1 MKLIKVK
8 IENFRSVEDSTA
20 FEVDDVTCLVGK
32 NEAGKTA
39 ILQALE
45 AVRPYDKSKSLY
57 NKTGDYPRRFLND
70 YDDRHVNEEARVA
83 TTTWK
88 LDDSDKKALEEEFGK
103 DFITSDEVEIT
114 KCYESDTTRW
124 QLSVDSQKA
133 IQHLVSLQRFN
144 TPEGNPIKNINN
156 TQNAYKALQA
166 LENRTEKQKALL
178 DKIGGYIEQSADLAA
193 IDILSQ
199 MAPKFLY
206 FSHYDRMSGQV
217 SIEKLKTDSQNKK
230 LSDEDRVFLD
240 FLEYAGTTLDEIS
253 SATTFED
260 LNSRCEGASN
270 KITDQILE
278 YWTQNPYLEI
288 EVLVTKAESND
299 PAPFNQGIISRAR
312 VKNTLHRVTV
322 PFSERSAGFIWFF
335 SFLVK
340 FAQVKK
346 EFGNVIIL
354 LDEPG
359 LTLHGKAQADLLRY
373 FDEQLKPDHQ
383 IIYSTHSP
391 FMVPADDFSSVRIV
405 EDVIKDKKSRR
416 PISNGTKVS
425 ADVLATDPDTL
436 FPLQGALGYAITQSL
451 FIGEHTLLVEGPS
464 DLLYLKA
471 ASAALQRRGQTFL
484 DPAWVICPSG
494 GVDKV
499 MPFVSLFS
507 GNQLHVAVLTDFAH
521 GQKKKVENLKRS
533 NLLREGHVYT
543 VAEFCDQDEADVE
556 DLLDKELFTYIINS
570 VYELKGENALTA
582 TKLTDAN
589 KNTPRQVL
597 QAEAYFNLLPEEIPV
612 FDHFTPAS
620 WLIQNPNLLDKKKKE
635 IDGSLARFEEIFKI
649 MNGLLEDK

>member
-1 MKLIKVK
+1 MKLVKVK
-8 IENFRSVEDSTA
+8 IENFRSVEDSTE

-45 AVRPYDKSKSLY
+45 AVRPYDESKAQY
-57 NKTGDYPRRFLND
+57 DKTRDYPRRFLND
-70 YDDRHVNEEARVA
+70 YDDRHNDQEARVA

-88 LDDSDKKALEEEFGK
+88 LDKSDKNALEEEFGK
-103 DFITSDEVEIT
+103 DFVTGDEVEIT
-114 KCYESDTTRW
+114 KCYESDTTNW
-124 QLSVDSQKA
+124 QLPVDPQKA
-133 IQHLVSLQRFN
+133 ILHLVSLQRFN
-144 TPEGNPIKNINN
+144 ATEGNCVKNSNN
-156 TQNAYKALQA
+156 TQAAYNALQA
-166 LENRTEKQKALL
+166 LENKTEKQQALIG
-178 DKIGGYIEQSADLAA
+178 KIEEYRKHSANLAA
-193 IDILSQ
+193 IDILAPL
-199 MAPKFLY
+199 APKFLY

-217 SIEKLKTDSQNKK
+217 SIEKLKNDRQNKT

-270 KITDQILE
+270 KITDQIFE

-391 FMVPADDFSSVRIV
+391 FMVPADDLSSVRIV
-405 EDVIKDKKSRR
+405 EDVIKDKKSLR
-416 PISNGTKVS
+416 PIPNGTKVS

-451 FIGEHTLLVEGPS
+451 FIGEYTLLVEGPS
-464 DLLYLKA
+464 HILYLKA
-471 ASAALQRRGQTFL
+471 ASAALQRRGQTSL
-484 DPAWVICPSG
+484 DPRWVVCPSG
-494 GVDKV
+494 GIDKV

-507 GNQLHVAVLTDFAH
+507 GNQLHIAVLTDFAH
-521 GQKKKVENLKRS
+521 GQKKKVENMKRS

-543 VAEFCDQDEADVE
+543 VADFCGQDEADVE
-556 DLLDKELFTYIINS
+556 DLLDKDLFTDIINNA
-570 VYELKGENALTA
+570 YQLKEKNALTA
-582 TKLTDAN
+582 TKLADAD
-589 KNTPRQVL
+589 KHTVRQVL

-620 WLIQNPNLLDKKKKE
+620 WLIENPCLLDKKEKK
-635 IDGSLARFEEIFKI
+635 INDSLSRFEEIFKI
-649 MNGLLEDK
+649 LNGLLEDK